1 MFLELKLL
9 KIRGREEKKLNRE
22 NHEIFKVME
31 EYIVK
36 STLSFFEK
44 EEVFQQ
50 ILDIM
55 LQSQM
60 ENKDINLFLGKDHK
74 EFCDSIIDEYNESK
88 SFVLKS
94 VGFIEE
100 FIIYIIMWLSLDMLF
115 SFKLQFKLGS
125 LITASLFCIITF
137 IKKSKITNSSED
149 NIKSAIESFSYVLPI
164 AILSK
169 LIVIAVAPTINIDI
183 NMIISLYSARYF
195 AIISILFLLFS
206 ELYKIKSNKVKIL

>member
-9 KIRGREEKKLNRE
+9 KIRSREEKKLNKK
-22 NHEIFKVME
+22 NYKVFKVME
-31 EYIVK
+31 EYIGR

-50 ILDIM
+50 VLDIM

-74 EFCDSIIDEYNESK
+74 EFCNSIINEYNESK

-100 FIIYIIMWLSLDMLF
+100 FIIYVIMWLSLDMLF

-137 IKKSKITNSSED
+137 IKKSKITNSSD
-149 NIKSAIESFSYVLPI
+149 DSMKSALESFSYVLPI

-169 LIVIAVAPTINIDI
+169 LIVTAIGPIINIDI
-183 NMIISLYSARYF
+183 NMIINLYSARYF
-195 AIISILFLLFS
+195 VIISILFLFFS
-206 ELYKIKSNKVKIL
+206 ELYKIKSNKVKIV